1 MNFAVLSSPASEQA
15 IGTINGANA
24 PGRYHLQL
32 SLVQEEV
39 ACFVDL
45 DPANRCGVD
54 VVPEPTPMSRAQKA
68 WNEKA
73 WNKKAWN
80 ELKRSPLVK
89 SN

>member
-1 MNFAVLSSPASEQA
+1 MNFAAPSSPASEQA
-15 IGTINGANA
+15 IGTINGTNA

-39 ACFVDL
+39 ACFDDL

-73 WNKKAWN
+73 WN